1 MTSTDQQPQPDSR
14 KYGSIKSKGRNGG
27 VGEAD
32 DWSCQEGLLAGWLG
46 GWQQRFMAADT
57 EESISVCQ
65 CLWKQREGQQV
76 SEILCFILAVVL
88 PGRETVCVYFCKV
101 AL

>member
-1 MTSTDQQPQPDSR
+1 
-14 KYGSIKSKGRNGG
+14 
-27 VGEAD
+27 
-32 DWSCQEGLLAGWLG
+32 
-46 GWQQRFMAADT
+46 MAADT

-101 AL
+101 ALWYLPDLEGALKDAVSLLVPCRVLYRLQGVAS

>member
-1 MTSTDQQPQPDSR
+1 MTGAAR
-14 KYGSIKSKGRNGG
+14 R
-27 VGEAD
+27 AC
-32 DWSCQEGLLAGWLG
+32 WLAGWL
-46 GWQQRFMAADT
+46 AAAIYGSTDT

-65 CLWKQREGQQV
+65 CLWKQREGRQV
-76 SEILCFILAVVL
+76 SEILCFISAVVL